1 VRTFSQLTTSDLVDM
16 LAHHTARYV
25 NILSE
30 GGSVEEFEAC
40 KLIIR
45 FLQIEIE
52 ARKNQEESSSGSDF
66 LKEEP

>member
-1 VRTFSQLTTSDLVDM
+1 
-16 LAHHTARYV
+16 V